1 MSRRRRPRPCRW
13 HPRRPARRR
22 HRARA
27 GRRWRVRGRRAA
39 VGECGTRAGLRVERG
54 HRACAA
60 AHILTHEASST
71 TGRRAG
77 ARNRVACRPAAATFE
92 RPPEGPAGIPALA
105 CGQEAREAAVSPRT
119 VLSPYARLFA
129 VPGARAFSLAGWF
142 ARVPMAT
149 VGLGSVLLVAGETG
163 SYSLA
168 GAVSGALALSFAAAS
183 PQWARAMDRV
193 GQGPVLRWTALSYL
207 VLGLAFVAVVVADGP
222 RWSWFVL
229 AVLAGGSGANVGSV
243 VRSRWAHALPEQ
255 AQRQTAFA
263 FESVA
268 DEVVFVVAP
277 PLVTFLAAL
286 IAPPAGFL
294 AGLFAGVAG
303 GLVLSR
309 LEATAPPVAKRV
321 PGRVRPRVLAPWLV
335 AIAVTY
341 LAMGAVFGAMDVV
354 VVGFAD
360 EQGRPAAAGLAL
372 SAYAGGSLVAG
383 LAYGVARL
391 PGSLVSR
398 FLGAA
403 LLFAVA
409 AQSLHLIGSLP
420 TLVVFAFVAGLS
432 IAPVLVAGMSLVESR
447 VPRAGLTEGLTWT
460 STGLTV
466 GVTAGSALA
475 GVAVDH
481 WGAGAASAV
490 PALGAAVAGALGVV
504 GWLVLRRSAGATP
517 APDAPAAAEAP
528 GGRAAA

>member
-1 MSRRRRPRPCRW
+1 VP
-13 HPRRPARRR
+13 
-22 HRARA
+22 
-27 GRRWRVRGRRAA
+27 
-39 VGECGTRAGLRVERG
+39 
-54 HRACAA
+54 
-60 AHILTHEASST
+60 
-71 TGRRAG
+71 
-77 ARNRVACRPAAATFE
+77 
-92 RPPEGPAGIPALA
+92 
-105 CGQEAREAAVSPRT
+105 PRT

-149 VGLGSVLLVAGETG
+149 VGLGSVLLVEGETG
-163 SYSLA
+163 SYGLA
-168 GAVSGALALSFAAAS
+168 GAIAGTLSLSFALAS
-183 PQWARAMDRV
+183 PQWARAMDRT
-193 GQGPVLRWTALSYL
+193 GQGPVLRATALTFL
-207 VLGLAFVAVVVADGP
+207 VFGLAFVAVVLADGP

-229 AVLAGGSGANVGSV
+229 AALAGASGANVGSV
-243 VRSRWAHALPEQ
+243 VRSRWAHALPDQ

-294 AGLFAGVAG
+294 TGLLTGVVG

-309 LEATAPPVAKRV
+309 LQATAPPVA
-321 PGRVRPRVLAPWLV
+321 PRVAGQRPARTRVLSPWLV

-391 PGSLVSR
+391 PGTLVSR

-475 GVAVDH
+475 GLAVDS
-481 WGAGAASAV
+481 WGAEAAFAV
-490 PALGAAVAGALGVV
+490 PALGAAVAGVLGVV
-504 GWLVLRRSAGATP
+504 GWLVLRRSTPAGA
-517 APDAPAAAEAP
+517 APAAATEPPA
-528 GGRAAA
+528 GRAVA